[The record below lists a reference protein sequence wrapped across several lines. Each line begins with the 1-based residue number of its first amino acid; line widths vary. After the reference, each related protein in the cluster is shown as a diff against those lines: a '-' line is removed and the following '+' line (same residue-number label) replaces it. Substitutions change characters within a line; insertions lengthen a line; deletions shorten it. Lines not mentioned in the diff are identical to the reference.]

1 MSATIIAAAR
11 ALARQADRLR
21 FKEPVRY
28 VYNPLVYAR
37 HPHEEYLERYAASR
51 KRLVLLGMN
60 PGPWGM
66 AQTGVPFGEVAL
78 VRDWLGISG
87 IVTRP
92 RQQHARV
99 PVQGFACARSEV
111 SGMRLWGLMQAHYGS
126 AGAFSTDAFVSNYC
140 PLLFLDAAGR
150 NITPDRIHRD
160 DREPLYSLC
169 DRFLA
174 IVVDALRPEWLVGVG
189 AFAARRARAAAS
201 CGFGIAVRGIPRTGT
216 PVPGAAGLPDV
227 PARAVRVTSILHP
240 SPASP
245 RANRDWAAQVEEALT
260 AQEIW

>member
-1 MSATIIAAAR
+1 MPAPIIAAAR
-11 ALARQADRLR
+11 ELARQADRLR

-37 HPHEEYLERYAASR
+37 HPHEQYLARYAASR

-66 AQTGVPFGEVAL
+66 AQTGVPFGEVAC
-78 VRDWLGISG
+78 VRDWLGIAGEVSQPRHPH
-87 IVTRP
+87 TRL
-92 RQQHARV
+92 A
-99 PVQGFACARSEV
+99 VQGFACTRSEV
-111 SGMRLWGLMQAHYGS
+111 SGRRLWGLMQTHYGS
-126 AGAFSTDAFVSNYC
+126 AEAFSKDAFVSNYC

-150 NITPDRIHRD
+150 NITPDKIHRD

-174 IVVDALRPEWLVGVG
+174 VVVGTLCPEWLVGVG
-189 AFAARRARAAAS
+189 AFAARRAAVLGGFSAAVLGGFSAAA
-201 CGFGIAVRGIPRTGT
+201 AVS
-216 PVPGAAGLPDV
+216 D
-227 PARAVRVTSILHP
+227 PARSIRITSILHP

-245 RANRDWAAQVEEALT
+245 RANRDWAAQAEGALK
-260 AQEIW
+260 AQGIWQQPLA

>member
-1 MSATIIAAAR
+1 MSAAIIAAAR
-11 ALARQADRLR
+11 ALAQQADRLR

-37 HPHEEYLERYAASR
+37 HPHEKYLKRYAASR

-78 VRDWLGISG
+78 VRDWLGITG
-87 IVTRP
+87 EVGQP
-92 RQQHARV
+92 RQPHARLA
-99 PVQGFACARSEV
+99 VQGFACARSEV
-111 SGMRLWGLMQAHYGS
+111 SGRRLWGLMRAHYGS
-126 AGAFSTDAFVSNYC
+126 AEAFSEDAFVSNYC

-150 NITPDRIHRD
+150 NVTPDRIHRD
-160 DREPLYSLC
+160 VREPLYSLC

-174 IVVDALRPEWLVGVG
+174 IVVGTLRPEWLVGVG
-189 AFAARRARAAAS
+189 AFAARRAAVLGGFGAAVLGGFGAAAMT
-201 CGFGIAVRGIPRTGT
+201 AQ
-216 PVPGAAGLPDV
+216 
-227 PARAVRVTSILHP
+227 AVRVTSILHP

-245 RANRDWAAQVEEALT
+245 RANRDWAAQAEEALT
-260 AQEIW
+260 ARGIW

>member
-1 MSATIIAAAR
+1 MSAAIIAAAR
-11 ALARQADRLR
+11 ALARQTGRLR

-37 HPHEEYLERYAASR
+37 RPHEEYLERYAASR

-66 AQTGVPFGEVAL
+66 AQTGVPFGEVAV

-87 IVTRP
+87 VVART

-111 SGMRLWGLMQAHYGS
+111 SGRRLWGLMRAHYGS
-126 AGAFSTDAFVSNYC
+126 AGAFSADAFVSNYC

-174 IVVDALRPEWLVGVG
+174 LVVDALRPEWLVGVG
-189 AFAARRARAAAS
+189 AFAARRAR
-201 CGFGIAVRGIPRTGT
+201 IAVRGIPRTGT

-227 PARAVRVTSILHP
+227 PAQAVRVTSILHP

-260 AQEIW
+260 AQGIW